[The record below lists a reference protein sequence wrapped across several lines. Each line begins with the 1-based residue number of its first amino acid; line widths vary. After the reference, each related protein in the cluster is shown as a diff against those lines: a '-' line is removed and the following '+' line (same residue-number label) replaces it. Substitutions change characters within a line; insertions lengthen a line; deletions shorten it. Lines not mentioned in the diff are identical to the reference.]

1 MGNKDKI
8 PYVHRGDMIE
18 GLTPDEIKPDV
29 PPEPPQ
35 PEPGHVIKD
44 YTVYPQPQTLRYED
58 LTNEMKFSQSIVRER
73 YSGSDIEIPIAEKS
87 FRAGWLRIRYYHPHT
102 NKRITITYEE
112 GKETKIEELDGW
124 A

>member
-1 MGNKDKI
+1 MSEKSKKI
-8 PYVHRGDMIE
+8 VYVRRGELVE
-18 GLTPDEIKPDV
+18 GLTPDEIKPDA
-29 PPEPPQ
+29 PPQ
-35 PEPGHVIKD
+35 PKPGHTIID
-44 YTVYPQPQTLRYED
+44 YTVYPQPKQLSYED
-58 LTNEMKFSQSIVRER
+58 LTNDMKFSQSIVREK

-124 A
+124 M